1 MSKNAS
7 ENKKEVNR
15 EHLIVPEQ
23 IFAPETEADEPEE
36 QEVAVADEAESA
48 DIRDPELD
56 PQQISFFDTDTPEEN
71 GKDDTES
78 EDAYRISEE
87 LARLEALDEEGYD
100 SDRPRIVDKIFD
112 VVELLVFTVAA
123 VFILTSFFFKHAV
136 VDGDSMLSTLAEGE
150 HLIISDLF
158 YEPERG
164 DIIVFEDY
172 SIGENL
178 KKPIVKRVIAL
189 AGDKVEIDIL
199 GTVFVNGEEIKDE
212 HKYISGGVYK
222 LRPEHKYAVAE
233 EYTVPE
239 GHIFVLGDNRN
250 NSTDSR
256 FFGAIS
262 TDTVLGEV
270 KLRVFPIA
278 GFGTVD

>member
-7 ENKKEVNR
+7 ENKKELNR

-23 IFAPETEADEPEE
+23 IFAPEAEISEPEE
-36 QEVAVADEAESA
+36 DASAQIETETA
-48 DIRDPELD
+48 DIRNPELD
-56 PQQISFFDTDTPEEN
+56 PKQISFFDTDTPDNTDE
-71 GKDDTES
+71 DDTFG
-78 EDAYRISEE
+78 EDDYKKSEE
-87 LARLEALDEEGYD
+87 LARLEAKDEEGYD
-100 SDRPRIVDKIFD
+100 SEKPRIIDKIFD

-123 VFILTSFFFKHAV
+123 VFILTSFLFKHAV
-136 VDGDSMLSTLAEGE
+136 VDGDSMVSTLAEGE

-178 KKPIVKRVIAL
+178 KKPIVKRVIAI
-189 AGDKVEIDIL
+189 AGDTVEIDIF
-199 GTVFVNGEEIKDE
+199 GTVFVNGEKIKDE

-222 LRPEHKYAVAE
+222 LRLEHKYAVAE

-256 FFGAIS
+256 TFGAIS
-262 TDTVLGEV
+262 TDTILGEV
-270 KLRVFPIA
+270 KLRVFPLA

>member
-7 ENKKEVNR
+7 ESKKELNR
-15 EHLIVPEQ
+15 DNLIVPEQ
-23 IFAPETEADEPEE
+23 IFAPEPEPEE
-36 QEVAVADEAESA
+36 PVEEELVDACEKESA
-48 DIRDPELD
+48 DVRDPELD
-56 PQQISFFDTDTPEEN
+56 PNQISFFDTDAQCEED
-71 GKDDTES
+71 DDTAN
-78 EDAYRISEE
+78 EDAHRRSEE
-87 LARLEALDEEGYD
+87 LARLEAIDEKGYD
-100 SDRPRIVDKIFD
+100 SDKPRIVDKIFD

-123 VFILTSFFFKHAV
+123 VFILTSFFFKHAI

-172 SIGENL
+172 TIGENL

-199 GTVFVNGEEIKDE
+199 GTVFVNGEKIKDE
-212 HKYISGGVYK
+212 HKYISGGVYE
-222 LRPEHKYAVAE
+222 LRIEHKYAVAE

-256 FFGAIS
+256 TFGAIS

-270 KLRVFPIA
+270 KLRVFPLA